1 MSAPAS
7 PPPSGGPVTGSLERI
22 RNEIGR
28 LVDDAWTSGERAM
41 DAIGLRRTSFPA
53 LDIIEHTD
61 RVHVAVDLP
70 GVAPES
76 IDVSIVGNMLTV
88 QGIYSTILTEG
99 GVSHLS
105 ERPRGAFKRLVP
117 LPASVNSED
126 IRAESRNGVLQISVG
141 KLETAKPR
149 KIPVTAPTPIC

>member
-7 PPPSGGPVTGSLERI
+7 GPVTGSLEKI
-22 RNEIGR
+22 RTEIGR

-41 DAIGLRRTSFPA
+41 DAIGLRRTSCPA
-53 LDIIEHTD
+53 VDVIEHPD

-70 GVAPES
+70 GVSHES

-88 QGIYSTILTEG
+88 QGMYAAILTEG
-99 GVSHLS
+99 GVTHLS
-105 ERPRGAFKRLVP
+105 ERPRGSFKRLIP
-117 LPASVNSED
+117 LPASVNAED
-126 IRAESRNGVLQISVG
+126 VRAESRNGVLQISVG

-149 KIPVTAPTPIC
+149 KIPVTGPQPMI

>member
-1 MSAPAS
+1 MSAS
-7 PPPSGGPVTGSLERI
+7 PPPTGPVTGSLEKI

-41 DAIGLRRTSFPA
+41 DAIGLRRSAFPA
-53 LDIIEHTD
+53 VDIIEHAD

-70 GVAPES
+70 GVGPEA
-76 IDVSIVGNMLTV
+76 IDVSIVGNMMTV
-88 QGIYSTILTEG
+88 QGSYSAVLADG
-99 GVSHLS
+99 GTSHLS
-105 ERPRGAFKRLVP
+105 ERPRGAFKRMIP

-141 KLETAKPR
+141 KIETAKPR
-149 KIPVTAPTPIC
+149 KIPVTPSQPMI

>member
-1 MSAPAS
+1 MSASAS
-7 PPPSGGPVTGSLERI
+7 GPVSGSLDRI

-28 LVDDAWTSGERAM
+28 MVDDAWSSGERAM
-41 DAIGLRRTSFPA
+41 DAIGLRRTSCPA
-53 LDIIEHTD
+53 IDVIEHPD

-88 QGIYSTILTEG
+88 QGSYAAILTEG

-105 ERPRGAFKRLVP
+105 ERPRGTFKRLVP

-126 IRAESRNGVLQISVG
+126 VRAEARNGVLQISVG
-141 KLETAKPR
+141 KVETAKPR
-149 KIPVTAPTPIC
+149 KIPVSGGQPMI

>member
-7 PPPSGGPVTGSLERI
+7 GPVTGSLEKI
-22 RNEIGR
+22 RTEIGR

-41 DAIGLRRTSFPA
+41 DAIGLRRTSCPA
-53 LDIIEHTD
+53 VDVIEHPD

-70 GVAPES
+70 GVSHES

-88 QGIYSTILTEG
+88 QGMYAAILTEG
-99 GVSHLS
+99 GVTHLS
-105 ERPRGAFKRLVP
+105 ERPRGSFKRSIP

-141 KLETAKPR
+141 KLETSKPR
-149 KIPVTAPTPIC
+149 KIPVTGPQPMI